1 MVTVNHFIFVSMA
14 INIRTNN
21 VRRHYFSTKTPDD
34 AIGLTK
40 ARFRLFSENLENIGQ
55 FFGNSKIFKILDK
68 SLSPGKVDCPSFEI
82 PEFPTELPEIELH
95 EENHSHEISDEVIQE
110 IAHEVAADLS
120 DTIASEVAGM
130 IDIIAS
136 DLAEQLNNHE
146 HTHHASSDMTSSDVT
161 SLDMTPSEESSSFGE
176 LYYFQLRI

>member
-1 MVTVNHFIFVSMA
+1 MS
-14 INIRTNN
+14 
-21 VRRHYFSTKTPDD
+21 D
-34 AIGLTK
+34 AII
-40 ARFRLFSENLENIGQ
+40 FRPKHRTMQLVWQRLDSDFFREFGKYWAI
-55 FFGNSKIFKILDK
+55 FGNSKILKILDK
-68 SLSPGKVDCPSFEI
+68 SLSPGKVDCPSFDI
-82 PEFPTELPEIELH
+82 PELPTELPEIELH

-161 SLDMTPSEESSSFGE
+161 SSDMTSSEESSSFGE